1 MILLNTKNVVP
12 ITKYNLTKLQKVRVI
27 LDAHFFS
34 VPRCSDRKERGAA
47 RATLLHRCSA
57 AARRAALAVLLRR
70 LSLCVTIVL
79 TQDKQK
85 RQSL

>member
-1 MILLNTKNVVP
+1 MLNTKNVVP
-12 ITKYNLTKLQKVRVI
+12 IVNITKSKGNTGCS
-27 LDAHFFS
+27 FFQCAALWAT
-34 VPRCSDRKERGAA
+34 CSDRKERGAA

-57 AARRAALAVLLRR
+57 AAARRLAAFAVLLRR